1 MNESVR
7 ECLKGLV
14 ATQGASVF
22 ADARRCEAFLRDLC
36 PDSRREAN
44 VLSVAVRERI
54 PEDLLNSS
62 RGEPV
67 EFLVERMARRLSDD
81 RALEADAARWSVE
94 AWASVLG
101 LAATTAAPYGTFAGP
116 ASSTAIA
123 SSAAQSASQVPAIDT
138 SRLQSP
144 VPTRPAPCKA
154 RPRKKNFVAE
164 WTKGWHQKVR

>member
-1 MNESVR
+1 MDEAARVCLR
-7 ECLKGLV
+7 ELV
-14 ATQGASVF
+14 AEHGAAVY
-22 ADARRCEAFLRDLC
+22 ADARRCEAFLRDMC
-36 PDSRREAN
+36 PDSRREIN
-44 VLSVAVRERI
+44 VLAGAVREGV

-62 RGEPV
+62 RGEPIG
-67 EFLVERMARRLSDD
+67 LLLGRLTQRLHDGLGLDQSI
-81 RALEADAARWSVE
+81 ARWGVE

>member
-1 MNESVR
+1 
-7 ECLKGLV
+7 
-14 ATQGASVF
+14 
-22 ADARRCEAFLRDLC
+22 
-36 PDSRREAN
+36 
-44 VLSVAVRERI
+44 
-54 PEDLLNSS
+54 
-62 RGEPV
+62 
-67 EFLVERMARRLSDD
+67 VERMARRLSDD